1 MSADTEHAGWP
12 FQWSVSVRGL
22 QAQARVGVYA
32 PERQAAQAIVLD
44 AELHC
49 AAATFPQRLSQVL
62 DYDAFCALVADH
74 LGREQHTDLLETLA
88 AELLCRAYSSF
99 PQLAQARLSLCKPA
113 AAGKAA
119 SVRVQLALSRRQ
131 CALLQQHQ
139 PHAAPTRQAEL
150 ATDR

>member
-1 MSADTEHAGWP
+1 MSAEAERGGWP
-12 FQWSVSVRGL
+12 FQWTVSVRGL
-22 QAQARVGVYA
+22 QARARVGVYDR
-32 PERQAAQAIVLD
+32 ERQAAQAIVLD

-62 DYDAFCALVADH
+62 DYDAFGALVADH
-74 LGREQHTDLLETLA
+74 LERGPHTELLETLA

-99 PQLAQARLSLCKPA
+99 PQLVQASLRLCKPA

-139 PHAAPTRQAEL
+139 PLAAPTRQAEL